1 MVILK
6 RNRSVNPEQLA
17 GSRGDGDSGAGI
29 HGSEDFPRINVFE
42 EKDGWV
48 FTFEVPGVDPR
59 DIELTVRSSL
69 MTVRGKR
76 SSFFEG
82 DESLIHRRE
91 SCIGEC
97 GFSRTVLLPGNADP
111 DSVAAH
117 VKNGM
122 LFVTADK
129 TAEPAERKIEIDHD

>member
-1 MVILK
+1 MAILK
-6 RNRSVNPEQLA
+6 RNRTVKPEQLA
-17 GSRGDGDSGAGI
+17 GCLTEKNPENGA

-42 EKDGWV
+42 ERDGWV

-59 DIELTVRSSL
+59 DLELTMRSSL

-82 DESLIHRRE
+82 DESLIHKRE

-97 GFSRTVLLPGNADP
+97 GFSRTVLLPGDADR

-129 TAEPAERKIEIDHD
+129 TDEPAERKIEIDHD